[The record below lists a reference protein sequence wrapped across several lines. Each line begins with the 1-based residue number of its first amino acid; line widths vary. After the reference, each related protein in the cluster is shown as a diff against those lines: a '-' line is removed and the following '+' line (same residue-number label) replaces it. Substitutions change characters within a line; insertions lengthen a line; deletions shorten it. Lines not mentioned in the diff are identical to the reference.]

1 MNLSPASESEK
12 VNEVDMIATVTHFL
26 VLATL
31 ILAMLVNT
39 GCAVQKNSQAL
50 LEPADSQEYLIDKP
64 DAVFQVKSSLV
75 PSTADDSAMQE
86 YDEPLAGPLPEAKIV
101 IHKNA
106 RRLKLF
112 SGKALV
118 REYPIKIGKN
128 PVGDKERQ
136 GDGRT
141 PEGSF
146 YICVKNP
153 QSSYH
158 LSLGLNYPTI
168 EDAERGLRSNLITKS
183 QYNSIV
189 KRVSKGGIPPWN
201 TPLGGEIFI
210 HGEAE
215 IWDWTYGCVAMNNRD
230 IEELFNVIPVGTK
243 VEIKK

>member
-1 MNLSPASESEK
+1 
-12 VNEVDMIATVTHFL
+12 MIAYVTHFL
-26 VLATL
+26 VVATL
-31 ILAMLVNT
+31 LLSILFNP
-39 GCAVQKNSQAL
+39 GCAARKDTASPRQTDQHDYFVERSQTDLSRRASIIPPD
-50 LEPADSQEYLIDKP
+50 ENDYLNP
-64 DAVFQVKSSLV
+64 DFN
-75 PSTADDSAMQE
+75 
-86 YDEPLAGPLPEAKIV
+86 GPLLKPLSEAKIV
-101 IHKNA
+101 IQKKA

-158 LSLGLNYPTI
+158 LSLGLSYPTI
-168 EDAERGLRSNLITKS
+168 EDAERGLRRKLITEE
-183 QYNSIV
+183 QYERIV
-189 KRVSKGGIPPWN
+189 SRIADGKIPPWD

-215 IWDWTYGCVAMNNRD
+215 IWDWTYGCVAMNNKD
-230 IEELFNVIPVGTK
+230 IEELFRVIPVGTK
-243 VEIKK
+243 VEITK

>member
-1 MNLSPASESEK
+1 
-12 VNEVDMIATVTHFL
+12 MIAHVTHFL

-31 ILAMLVNT
+31 LFVVLFNP
-39 GCAVQKNSQAL
+39 GCASRKNTASPRPPSEPQDSFIGRPQTDLSRRASIVPPDENDYLNPDFHGPL
-50 LEPADSQEYLIDKP
+50 LK
-64 DAVFQVKSSLV
+64 
-75 PSTADDSAMQE
+75 
-86 YDEPLAGPLPEAKIV
+86 PLPEAKIV
-101 IHKNA
+101 IQKKA

-128 PVGDKERQ
+128 PTGDKERQ

-153 QSSYH
+153 RSSYH
-158 LSLGLNYPTI
+158 LSLGLSYPTI
-168 EDAERGLRSNLITKS
+168 EDAERGLRRKLITEE
-183 QYNSIV
+183 QYAQIV
-189 KRVSKGGIPPWN
+189 SRIAEGKIPPWN

-215 IWDWTYGCVAMNNRD
+215 IWDWTYGCVAMNNKD
-230 IEELFNVIPVGTK
+230 IEELFRIIPVGTR
-243 VEIKK
+243 VEITK